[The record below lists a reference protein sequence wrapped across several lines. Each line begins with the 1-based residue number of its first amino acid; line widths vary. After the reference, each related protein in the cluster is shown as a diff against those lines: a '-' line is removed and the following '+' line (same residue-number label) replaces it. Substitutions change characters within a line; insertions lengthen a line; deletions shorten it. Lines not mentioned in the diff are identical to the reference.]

1 MGLQN
6 EKFSGSH
13 FETCLKIDIVHS
25 DADVQGQMPD
35 IKRKHSTAQFQHGM
49 GLLFFRSK
57 A

>member
-25 DADVQGQMPD
+25 DADANLQMPD
-35 IKRKHSTAQFQHGM
+35 IKLKHLQAQFQHGM
-49 GLLFFRSK
+49 GLSFLRSK